1 VTDDPGTAHDCNH
14 HRGTAATAAMLSLED
29 WRYNEGGYRS
39 IGHNSMGK
47 QTSHKMGYWMD
58 NDGIMMDNG
67 WIMMDNGCI
76 IDGKLMDNDRIM
88 DGYWMDNQRQLMYM
102 KSTNIGGKQVVNKLY
117 EIK

>member
-1 VTDDPGTAHDCNH
+1 
-14 HRGTAATAAMLSLED
+14 
-29 WRYNEGGYRS
+29 
-39 IGHNSMGK
+39 
-47 QTSHKMGYWMD
+47 MD